1 MIPNKDKTGFT
12 PSPESGYT
20 ILEGLMAVVVVSV
33 MLLAIGP
40 VIAFSVGTRVQA
52 KRVELATQAGKSY
65 IDKVKSGEIK
75 IYHIDH
81 PDRTLPFKT
90 DKSSWLTTSPPANA
104 SLSCTVDAPTATD
117 PNPDKILIPCTTP
130 SGLYCMDFDGGG
142 CTSGTPS
149 VTDMVVQ
156 GIVYD
161 KTPNSTITTTQSYQL
176 AVRVYR
182 ANSFGPGITLKTPTD
197 SDPLKSDSLT
207 TNALGNRGLPLV
219 MMKTEV
225 LPSGATFENIRDRLK

>member
-1 MIPNKDKTGFT
+1 MFLKQRPLNQRS
-12 PSPESGYT
+12 PSQQGYT

-65 IDKVKSGEIK
+65 IDKVKSGEMSL
-75 IYHIDH
+75 DQ
-81 PDRTLPFKT
+81 LSFKT
-90 DKSSWLTTSPPANA
+90 TQNSWQNAEPPANA
-104 SLSCTVDAPTATD
+104 SLSCAPETPTATN
-117 PNPDKILIPCTTP
+117 PNPDQILIPCTTP

-161 KTPNSTITTTQSYQL
+161 PTPASTITTTKGYQL

-182 ANSFGPGITLKTPTD
+182 ANSFGAGITLKTPD
-197 SDPLKSDSLT
+197 ANNPLKSNSLV
-207 TNALGNRGLPLV
+207 TNAVGDRTQPLV
-219 MMKTEV
+219 IMTTEV
-225 LPSGATFENIRDRLK
+225 SPTTGTFEDLKKRIP

>member
-1 MIPNKDKTGFT
+1 MFLKQRPLNQRS
-12 PSPESGYT
+12 PSQQGYT

-65 IDKVKSGEIK
+65 IDKVKSGEMK
-75 IYHIDH
+75 IDQ
-81 PDRTLPFKT
+81 LSFKT
-90 DKSSWLTTSPPANA
+90 TQNLWQNAEPPANA
-104 SLSCTVDAPTATD
+104 SLNCPVPTPTPTD
-117 PNPDKILIPCTTP
+117 PNPDKILIPCETP

-142 CTSGTPS
+142 CKSETPTPS

-161 KTPNSTITTTQSYQL
+161 PTADSTIATTKGYQL

-182 ANSFGPGITLKTPTD
+182 ANSFGAGITLKTPTD

-207 TNALGNRGLPLV
+207 TNALGNRSLPLIV
-219 MMKTEV
+219 MTTEV
-225 LPSGATFENIRDRLK
+225 LRSDATFGDLQKRLPPATP

>member
-1 MIPNKDKTGFT
+1 MINLNQRKLNDYLPV
-12 PSPESGYT
+12 SESGYT

-75 IYHIDH
+75 IDN
-81 PDRTLPFKT
+81 PALPFIKT
-90 DKSSWLTTSPPANA
+90 DTSWLTTSPPANA
-104 SLSCTVDAPTATD
+104 SLQCDAPTLATA
-117 PNPDKILIPCTTP
+117 DKILIPCTTP

-142 CTSGTPS
+142 CKSDTPS

-161 KTPNSTITTTQSYQL
+161 KTPNSTITTTKSYQL

-182 ANSFGPGITLKTPTD
+182 ANSFGAGITLKTPTD
-197 SDPLKSDSLT
+197 SDPLKSNSLV
-207 TNALGNRGLPLV
+207 TNAVGDRTQPLV
-219 MMKTEV
+219 IMTTEV
-225 LPSGATFENIRDRLK
+225 SPTTGTFEDLKKRLP